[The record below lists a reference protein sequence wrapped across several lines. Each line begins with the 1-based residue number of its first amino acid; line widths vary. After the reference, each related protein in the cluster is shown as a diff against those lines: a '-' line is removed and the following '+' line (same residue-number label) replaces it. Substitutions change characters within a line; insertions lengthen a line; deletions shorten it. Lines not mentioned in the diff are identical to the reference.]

1 MKIRRFAASAVVLF
15 CLLGAWGCGMEGT
28 PEDGAWENS
37 GAAES
42 SMPQED
48 GLAAWPDVSRD
59 VRQGDDPGVWPEEPS
74 PDYEAYF
81 KELAQCYSFRLLPDE
96 EKYWYVDIYHIFREH
111 LETGDLWAEGIK
123 AVDTERIYPIFQCVL
138 NDHPEIFYV
147 SGYHYTQYTQGEE
160 TVRIAFS
167 GVYDMDAIETAV
179 RQAQI
184 ALYVEE
190 CLSGIP
196 REASEY
202 EKVKYVYDYL
212 IEHTQYNLQAEQNQN
227 ICSVFIGGE
236 SVCQGYAKATQYLLQ
251 QLGMEATLVM
261 GTVNNGEGHAWNL
274 VRIDGEYYY
283 VDTTWGDASYQITE
297 NGELVNAE
305 IFPSVNY
312 DYLCVTTQQLCRT
325 HVIDNVVPV
334 PECTSMAANYYVM
347 EGAYFTE
354 YDETELEELFRRCY
368 EQGREEVTLKCA
380 DYEIYRAVFEKLITN
395 QQIFRYL
402 DAPDGVVAY
411 ADDEDQ
417 LLLTFWLT

>member
-1 MKIRRFAASAVVLF
+1 MGEKMKIRRFAVLAVVVF
-15 CLLGAWGCGMEGT
+15 CLLGAWGCGMGGT
-28 PEDGAWENS
+28 PEDDATENGS
-37 GAAES
+37 TEDAL
-42 SMPQED
+42 MPQAD
-48 GLAAWPDVSRD
+48 SLAS
-59 VRQGDDPGVWPEEPS
+59 WPEAPS
-74 PDYEAYF
+74 LDYEAYF
-81 KELAQCYSFRLLPDE
+81 KELAQCYAFRLLSDE

-123 AVDTERIYPIFQCVL
+123 TVDTERIYPIFQCVM

-160 TVRIAFS
+160 TIRIAFS
-167 GVYDMDAIETAV
+167 GVYNMDAIETAV

-184 ALYVEE
+184 TLYVEE
-190 CLSGIP
+190 CLSGIFQ
-196 REASEY
+196 EASEY

-227 ICSVFIGGE
+227 ICSVFIGRE

-261 GTVNNGEGHAWNL
+261 GTVNEGEGHAWNL

-297 NGELVNAE
+297 NEELVNAE
-305 IFPSVNY
+305 SFPSVNY

-325 HVIDNVVPV
+325 HVIDNVVPM

-354 YDETELEELFRRCY
+354 YDEAELEELFRRCY
-368 EQGREEVTLKCA
+368 EQGRGEVTLKCA
-380 DYEIYRAVFEKLITN
+380 DDEIYRAVFEKLITN